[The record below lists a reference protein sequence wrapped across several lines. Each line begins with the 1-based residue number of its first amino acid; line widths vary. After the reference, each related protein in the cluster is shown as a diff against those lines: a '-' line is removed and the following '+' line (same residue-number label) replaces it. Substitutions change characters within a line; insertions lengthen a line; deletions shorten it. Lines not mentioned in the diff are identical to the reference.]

1 MAKLPGVG
9 LGTPAGIL
17 LACLWPVLE
26 PEAREA
32 RSSWAPAFRCPAG
45 TEELWLLQTPDR
57 PGPLLSCSGEQWA
70 RISTMR
76 CAEIA
81 GSQHL
86 RSPFPVP
93 YTGVLWEPVAKADP
107 SPLLSQ

>member
-45 TEELWLLQTPDR
+45 TEELWPLQTTDR
-57 PGPLLSCSGEQWA
+57 PGPSPEQQA